1 MTTAHT
7 ALMRQGGSRQS
18 TPELKNYQQQLDA
31 ATKAQKIK
39 VGDSN
44 VLKEQLNKAMQCVS
58 SLK

>member
-1 MTTAHT
+1 M
-7 ALMRQGGSRQS
+7 QKGGSAQA
-18 TPELKNYQQQLDA
+18 TAELKNYQQQLDA

-44 VLKEQLNKAMQCVS
+44 VLKEKLNKAMQCVS